1 MREGCDAQCSLEAG
15 HAGMHAWGEVPART
29 FTDEEDGS
37 DNEERLQEVP
47 QMLGDCGREV
57 QGQAVDGS
65 TEVMA

>member
-1 MREGCDAQCSLEAG
+1 
-15 HAGMHAWGEVPART
+15 MHAWGEVPART

-57 QGQAVDGS
+57 QIQEAES
-65 TEVMA
+65 REA